1 MKERGKLGVKNL
13 VKRNK
18 GMITFVKILGH
29 HLDERN
35 KGIFQNLNAEELK
48 PLGESFDIEHHYGHE

>member
-1 MKERGKLGVKNL
+1 MKNL

-18 GMITFVKILGH
+18 GMVTFVKILG

-35 KGIFQNLNAEELK
+35 KGIFQNVNPEELK
-48 PLGESFDIEHHYGHE
+48 PLWESFDIEHHYGHE